1 MPIPSSINDL
11 DVNPNNNS
19 PQGSEAVGPNAN
31 GYLQALSAFIKQL
44 AVGTGLKP
52 TAAVDMNGQKI
63 TNIAQGTISTTSK
76 DAVRGDQLYKVGE
89 VRMYHGA
96 VANIATIWGA
106 GWQLCDGT
114 NGTADLRDRFVVGA
128 GGAYT
133 MGSTG
138 GAASNTLTV
147 AQLPA
152 HSHPVNDPGH
162 VHGTSITDPGHVH
175 GTNDPGHAHGI
186 AGAPQANGSS
196 LVATSDS
203 SDQRNP
209 STRPAFTGVTVL
221 RNPTGI
227 AVSVANNVTGISTQ
241 NTGAGAPVENR
252 PPYFALCFIE
262 YVGP

>member
-19 PQGSEAVGPNAN
+19 PQGSETVGPNAN

-63 TNIAQGTISTTSK
+63 TNIAQGTISSTSK

-96 VANIATIWGA
+96 AANIATVWGA

-128 GGAYT
+128 GNQY
-133 MGSTG
+133 SLNDKG
-138 GAASNTLTV
+138 GNASVSLSV
-147 AQLPA
+147 ANMPA
-152 HSHPVNDPGH
+152 HGHTLNDPGH
-162 VHGTSITDPGHVH
+162 VHDYLDNGHIHPLTDPGH
-175 GTNDPGHAHGI
+175 GHAFERG
-186 AGAPQANGSS
+186 
-196 LVATSDS
+196 TM
-203 SDQRNP
+203 
-209 STRPAFTGVTVL
+209 
-221 RNPTGI
+221 
-227 AVSVANNVTGISTQ
+227 
-241 NTGAGAPVENR
+241 GAGAPGGAGWADPGYGGIVNVGTTPSSTGISMANVGVGILIRNAVTNITMSQTGSGTAVDIR
-252 PPYFALCFIE
+252 PPYYALCFIE